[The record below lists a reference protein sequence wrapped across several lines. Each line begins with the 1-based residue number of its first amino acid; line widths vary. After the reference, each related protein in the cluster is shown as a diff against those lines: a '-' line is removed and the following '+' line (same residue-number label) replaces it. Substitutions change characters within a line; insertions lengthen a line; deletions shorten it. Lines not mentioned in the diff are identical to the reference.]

1 MGFTL
6 AMVGLSMGNEVTVVL
21 LGYGSL
27 IAMKGYA
34 ETVHAPE
41 RQPLK
46 KLLTEFLEGG
56 GKGLCCTP
64 CLKGRKMDPSDLV
77 EGVMPVTAA
86 GVSEE
91 ISAADKVI
99 SF

>member
-41 RQPLK
+41 R
-46 KLLTEFLEGG
+46 
-56 GKGLCCTP
+56 
-64 CLKGRKMDPSDLV
+64 
-77 EGVMPVTAA
+77 
-86 GVSEE
+86 
-91 ISAADKVI
+91 
-99 SF
+99 